1 MNTDLDTERQRLQ
14 RLFPALSDLPA
25 PLAAELVASVQI
37 LAVPAGTLMFD
48 AGAACQA
55 LPLVLEGSIRVS
67 KRSESGRE
75 IGLYRVIPGELC
87 IVTLSCLLGG
97 ADYAA
102 TGVAVGPVR
111 LALLPRALFLKL
123 VGTHPPFREMVFHLY
138 AERLVDLMQLV
149 EEVAFHHLDE
159 RLAAWLAQ
167 QGPHIHLSHQAI
179 AQELGSVREIVSR
192 LLKQFEEA
200 GWVRLDRGHVE
211 VLDPVGLLAAH
222 GT

>member
-1 MNTDLDTERQRLQ
+1 MMQHVEIPRLQ
-14 RLFPALSDLPA
+14 RLFPALSGLPP
-25 PLAAELVASVQI
+25 PLAAELCTALSIQDF
-37 LAVPAGTLMFD
+37 PSGTRLFD
-48 AGAACQA
+48 AGSACQA
-55 LPLVLEGSIRVS
+55 LPLVLAGSIRVS
-67 KRSESGRE
+67 KRSSSGRE

-111 LALLPRALFLKL
+111 LALLPRPLFLKL
-123 VGTHPPFREMVFHLY
+123 TRLHTPFQEMVFRLY
-138 AERLVDLMQLV
+138 AERLVELMQLV
-149 EEVAFHHLDE
+149 EEVAFRRLDE

-167 QGPHIHLSHQAI
+167 QGPHIRLSHQTI
-179 AQELGSVREIVSR
+179 AQELGSVREIISR

-211 VLDPVGLLAAH
+211 VLDPQGLLRAH
-222 GT
+222 AR